1 MRWLSKIFVQRNLFN
16 HRIVDVDGKKA
27 IVVMETADCDAA
39 VDAALIAL
47 KTTCYTGPGLYLIVQ
62 DCMKS

>member
-1 MRWLSKIFVQRNLFN
+1 
-16 HRIVDVDGKKA
+16 
-27 IVVMETADCDAA
+27 METADCDAA